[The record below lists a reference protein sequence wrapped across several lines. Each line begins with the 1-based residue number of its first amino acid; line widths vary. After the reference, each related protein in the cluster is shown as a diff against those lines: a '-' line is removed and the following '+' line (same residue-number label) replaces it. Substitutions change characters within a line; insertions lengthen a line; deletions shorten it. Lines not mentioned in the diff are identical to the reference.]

1 MAYSDHANVTPNNAV
16 SRVSRSIDNAWRS
29 VTHAFYEDI
38 EHPQAAIQRTG
49 DFAVSA
55 FNAARDQQ
63 RDAWGAA
70 YGSMNRLIRTVRGP
84 CGKGWWMIVETA
96 LPAAGDALWAFVVPS
111 PSQVLENYLRP
122 DHGGKFRRGYQ
133 EHEARDRADSR
144 SGRKRRRFRGIPDV
158 DEVTADALPGAAAIR
173 GRNTGKLTE
182 WAFRGIA
189 VNDAAGLSMMIADA
203 TDTFY
208 SEWTSGLMPQGR
220 FCDKSF
226 NVIYAGSQIGT
237 VQTDI
242 FRPNNTVMQDER
254 ALHMEWQGT
263 ELTLI
268 TLGGLE
274 AQLTTLFQVTIQNT
288 DKNNWAYGTHG
299 LIRGFSEGLVTR
311 DFGDIPPLGSLSVTM
326 QGSGVVPVR
335 LAYQVSFVRAPH
347 ATPEFSSAT
356 VDVAGHSPPPQ

>member
-29 VTHAFYEDI
+29 VTQAFYEDI
-38 EHPQAAIQRTG
+38 EHPTAAIQRTG

-158 DEVTADALPGAAAIR
+158 DEVTADALPGAAAIK

-189 VNDAAGLSMMIADA
+189 VNDAAGLSLMIADA
-203 TDTFY
+203 TATFY
-208 SEWTSGLMPQGR
+208 SEWSSGLMPQGR

-226 NVIYAGSQIGT
+226 NVVYAGSQIGT
-237 VQTDI
+237 AQVNV
-242 FRPNNTVMQDER
+242 FRPNKNIMQDER
-254 ALHMEWQGT
+254 ALHMEWQGSH
-263 ELTLI
+263 LTLI
-268 TLGGLE
+268 ALGGLA
-274 AQLTTLFQVTIQNT
+274 AQVTSLFQVDIQNT
-288 DKNNWAYGTHG
+288 DKNHWLRGTHG
-299 LIRGFSEGLVTR
+299 RIGGFIEGAATQ
-311 DFGDIPPLGSLSVTM
+311 DFGDIPPLGSLSVAV
-326 QGSGVVPVR
+326 QGSGIVEDHLV
-335 LAYQVSFVRAPH
+335 YQVGFTHLAH
-347 ATPEFSSAT
+347 DAPEFSGAT